1 MKTLF
6 CDKVFPYTGKELH
19 SRFVR
24 EQTGLDGDAAIAWVG
39 PCDVP
44 NENLVDTEDRDA
56 GEFIKAKSM
65 LHFIV
70 EVGEKDLLRAV
81 YRQRLLVAI
90 AADAIREASGK
101 MIERH
106 GDDLFVGK
114 GKLSVSIA
122 TNSPTSTLIHLGINI
137 DGTGAPVK
145 TSDLKALGIDPK
157 ALAKTVLERFA
168 AEEKGIRHAKSKVR
182 PVP

>member
-6 CDKVFPYTGKELH
+6 YDKVFPYTGKELH
-19 SRFVR
+19 SRFILER
-24 EQTGLDGDAAIAWVG
+24 TGIEGDAAIAWVG

-56 GEFIKAKSM
+56 GEFIRAKSM

-70 EVGEKDLLRAV
+70 ETAGKDLHRAV

-90 AADAIREASGK
+90 AADAIREMSDK
-101 MIERH
+101 IVVRQ
-106 GDDLFVGK
+106 GDDLFVGT

-122 TNSPTSTLIHLGINI
+122 TKSPVSTLIHLGINI
-137 DGTGAPVK
+137 DGSGAPVK
-145 TSDLKALGIDPK
+145 TSDLKTLGIDPQ

-168 AEEKGIRHAKSKVR
+168 AEEDGIRHAKSKAR
-182 PVP
+182 PVL